1 MDGNFISPH
10 TQTVWNQLVHRR
22 RFRRGG
28 LPMPAQWITRGVSRL
43 NLWKAVLTL
52 TAGAPRC
59 WCGPSGAMLGHGP

>member
-1 MDGNFISPH
+1 
-10 TQTVWNQLVHRR
+10 
-22 RFRRGG
+22 
-28 LPMPAQWITRGVSRL
+28 MPAQWITRGVSRL